1 MAKKGALIVSYWIQA
16 GEGGHELRVPVGP
29 GYRVYYL
36 QTGEAIYVLLVGG
49 DKSSQRRDIATAKQ
63 MAAVIRREP

>member
-1 MAKKGALIVSYWIQA
+1 MQ
-16 GEGGHELRVPVGP
+16 ELRVPVGP

-36 QTGEAIYVLLVGG
+36 QRGEAIYVLLVGG